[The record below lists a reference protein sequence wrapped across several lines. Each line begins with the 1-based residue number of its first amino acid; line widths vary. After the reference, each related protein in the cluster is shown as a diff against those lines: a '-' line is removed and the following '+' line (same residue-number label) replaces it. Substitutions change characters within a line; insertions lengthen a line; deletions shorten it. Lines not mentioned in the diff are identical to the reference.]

1 MLART
6 HFPFSQVAILI
17 SQFQID
23 RIRKANQNK
32 QTNSSSFI
40 LQNFLS
46 TATMSEHGEVPGPPA
61 EVRFAADDD
70 ADNEPPAAFAVAVD
84 QDDEAPAGFPVAE
97 DDEPLADADEGLD
110 EVAPLPPPLA
120 RETSGLTTVSGLS
133 SLFAGAV
140 TGAGRMAVQ
149 AVRTVGGAV
158 VGTSR
163 HILVASAVLTYNVDS
178 PYFSHVVRAPDDV
191 LLKIFNDYPNQLA
204 ANTQLVSKAD
214 RWASL
219 SRTELTKRRAA
230 LDEGKRKLI
239 KLKMA
244 MLKQEEIVQTA
255 ERQKA
260 ELDAKKK
267 RFSIE
272 LAIASDIHHDRLD
285 LYSAA
290 TSEEVCK
297 ALGLTTD
304 ADWDK
309 LGKEALMGLAREL
322 NRCKWTASTS
332 CNRQLQ
338 GRQIFQSRRC
348 VDGIKGF
355 DEAVFSYRN
364 YLKAVV
370 NYPLDGVEKDIPA
383 PTRDAAPASVSV
395 VHAEH
400 IHDADIGPPICPSD
414 LQLAQLALD
423 DKTYLEMVFNSTNP
437 ALKRAFIELKKKRDH
452 TQVST
457 MAEDNKE
464 STVRPSKRRR
474 IEETVIGGDDMNED
488 SKEESTTNGN
498 GPSEN
503 G

>member
-1 MLART
+1 
-6 HFPFSQVAILI
+6 
-17 SQFQID
+17 
-23 RIRKANQNK
+23 
-32 QTNSSSFI
+32 
-40 LQNFLS
+40 
-46 TATMSEHGEVPGPPA
+46 MSEHGEVPGPPA

-178 PYFSHVVRAPDDV
+178 PYFSHVE
-191 LLKIFNDYPNQLA
+191 
-204 ANTQLVSKAD
+204 S
-214 RWASL
+214 S
-219 SRTELTKRRAA
+219 ELTKRRAA